1 MPKLLLLR
9 HFKSQW
15 NLENRFTGWVD
26 VPLVKERSEEDKE
39 ISKKVSE
46 SGFEVVYTSPLIR
59 NLTTVLEVF
68 KYIDQRYPIFRYFQG
83 KMKKWANFE
92 EPPTTFLGKVVGGY
106 IPVYVSEA
114 LNERYYGKLQGLNK
128 EEIMK
133 KYGKDLVHKW
143 RRSFNQRPPAGE
155 TLKDVYNRAIPF
167 YKKYIEK
174 DLKEGKNVL
183 IVASHNS
190 ARAIIKYLEN
200 ISDEDISN
208 IEMSF
213 GGLITYEF
221 DGRLYKK
228 RDL

>member
-1 MPKLLLLR
+1 MSKLLLLR

-15 NLENRFTGWVD
+15 NFENRFTGWVD
-26 VPLVKERSEEDKE
+26 VPLLKERSEEEKE

-68 KYIDQRYPIFRYFQG
+68 KYIDQKYPIFRYFQG
-83 KMKKWANFE
+83 KMKKWANFAE
-92 EPPTTFLGKVVGGY
+92 LNKNY

-128 EEIMK
+128 EEVMK

-143 RRSFNQRPPAGE
+143 RRSFYLRPPAGE
-155 TLKDVYNRAIPF
+155 TLKDVYKRAIPF
-167 YKKYIEK
+167 YKKYVEK

-190 ARAIIKYLEN
+190 ARAIIKYLEK

-208 IEMSF
+208 IEMPF

-228 RDL
+228 